1 MGHGH
6 HGRLSAFRSWLRRHP
21 AAVTVAGSLV
31 VAAALVL
38 GLSGK
43 RDEFGAALH
52 AAPIWILAVA
62 ALLHVCWLVAR
73 SEAWHVCVGA
83 AGGTV
88 GRRRLYRAASLG
100 YLGNLFNGQFGLA
113 VRIAALRRSAP
124 RESPAP
130 SVLIAAEL
138 PIVVVEIALAALT
151 SFTLVAPLGVPWWV
165 PLLCFAATLAAI
177 AGLARLARDRR
188 HGVWN
193 GLAVMRELHGRSRII
208 GLIVFAVCAQIA
220 RNWLVLQGI
229 GVDASV
235 LDSVALLIGVAVI
248 GLLPVGPS
256 LGAAAAVVILGTHG
270 VALTAAA
277 GALLTATGAF
287 GALCFASWA
296 LVDRLRPS
304 ASPVPA

>member
-1 MGHGH
+1 MG
-6 HGRLSAFRSWLRRHP
+6 
-21 AAVTVAGSLV
+21 
-31 VAAALVL
+31 
-38 GLSGK
+38 
-43 RDEFGAALH
+43 
-52 AAPIWILAVA
+52 
-62 ALLHVCWLVAR
+62 
-73 SEAWHVCVGA
+73 
-83 AGGTV
+83 
-88 GRRRLYRAASLG
+88 
-100 YLGNLFNGQFGLA
+100 
-113 VRIAALRRSAP
+113 
-124 RESPAP
+124 
-130 SVLIAAEL
+130 
-138 PIVVVEIALAALT
+138 
-151 SFTLVAPLGVPWWV
+151 PLGVPWWV
-165 PLLCFAATLAAI
+165 PLLCFVATLAVI
-177 AGLARLARDRR
+177 AGLTRLARDRR
-188 HGVWN
+188 HGFWK

-304 ASPVPA
+304 AAPLPA

>member
-1 MGHGH
+1 
-6 HGRLSAFRSWLRRHP
+6 
-21 AAVTVAGSLV
+21 
-31 VAAALVL
+31 
-38 GLSGK
+38 
-43 RDEFGAALH
+43 
-52 AAPIWILAVA
+52 
-62 ALLHVCWLVAR
+62 
-73 SEAWHVCVGA
+73 
-83 AGGTV
+83 
-88 GRRRLYRAASLG
+88 
-100 YLGNLFNGQFGLA
+100 
-113 VRIAALRRSAP
+113 
-124 RESPAP
+124 
-130 SVLIAAEL
+130 
-138 PIVVVEIALAALT
+138 VEVALAALT

-165 PLLCFAATLAAI
+165 PLLCFAATLTVL
-177 AGLARLARDRR
+177 AGLTRLARDRR
-188 HGVWN
+188 HGFWE

-277 GALLTATGAF
+277 GALLTATGAL

-296 LVDRLRPS
+296 FVDRLRPS
-304 ASPVPA
+304 GAPLAA